1 MIRAVISDLG
11 KVLLWFDNDIFI
23 RRLAAHCD
31 LSVEKIKEAA
41 HSNMELIT
49 AFDKG
54 GISPREFYERIVKAV
69 GARISREKFFAI
81 YNDIF
86 WLNARAV
93 EVLKRVKPTYSK
105 LLLLSNTDP
114 ERFGFV
120 RKRFSQI
127 LIFDDYVLSYELGLV
142 KPEPGIYREAAR
154 RAGCAAGRLR
164 GGRVR
169 LHRRPS
175 GERGGRGVAR
185 REGRR
190 LRAHDRP
197 GRRARGARI
206 EILGGIIPAVCS
218 HGPWE

>member
-11 KVLLWFDNDIFI
+11 QVVLWFDNDIFI
-23 RRLAAHCD
+23 RK
-31 LSVEKIKEAA
+31 LSARCGISMDRIKEAA
-41 HSNMELIT
+41 HANMELIT

-54 GISPREFYERIVKAV
+54 GISPREFHERIVKAV
-69 GARISREKFFAI
+69 DARMSREEFFAI

-93 EVLKRVKPTYSK
+93 EVLKRVKPACSK

-154 RAGCAAGRLR
+154 RAGCAADECVFVDDLPENVEAAMKLGMAGVVYRPTTDLAAALGELGLR
-164 GGRVR
+164 F
-169 LHRRPS
+169 
-175 GERGGRGVAR
+175 
-185 REGRR
+185 
-190 LRAHDRP
+190 
-197 GRRARGARI
+197 
-206 EILGGIIPAVCS
+206 
-218 HGPWE
+218 